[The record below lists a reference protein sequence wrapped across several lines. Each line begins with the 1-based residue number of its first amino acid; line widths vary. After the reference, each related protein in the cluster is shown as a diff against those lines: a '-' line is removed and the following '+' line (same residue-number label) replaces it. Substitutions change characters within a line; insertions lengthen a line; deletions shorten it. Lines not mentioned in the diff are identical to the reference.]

1 MIGEGYRLEKIA
13 KKPPHLGLGFQKT
26 TTFQENFKKTPF
38 YPLNVAKTLIVQL
51 TYVKL
56 LLIAMAHLYADMAND

>member
-26 TTFQENFKKTPF
+26 TTFQENFKKNTILSSKCCKNTDHAINLCEATSNSDGP
-38 YPLNVAKTLIVQL
+38 PIC
-51 TYVKL
+51 
-56 LLIAMAHLYADMAND
+56 